1 LIINIR
7 FGLKSHPIDDTDMV
21 DRCICFNITF
31 AELKAIS
38 DRINVRSLDSLQ
50 QSVDFGLRCGLC
62 KPYVERM
69 LETGRVVFPVIR
81 TQPDYFD

>member
-1 LIINIR
+1 
-7 FGLKSHPIDDTDMV
+7 MV

-38 DRINVRSLDSLQ
+38 DRTGVRSLDTLQ
-50 QSVDFGLRCGLC
+50 QTVDFGLRCGLC

>member
-1 LIINIR
+1 
-7 FGLKSHPIDDTDMV
+7 MV

-31 AELKAIS
+31 AELKAIADRS
-38 DRINVRSLDSLQ
+38 DTHCLDALQ
-50 QSVDFGLRCGLC
+50 QHVDFGLRCGLC

-69 LETGRVVFPVIR
+69 LETGRVVFPVAR